1 MTRMTYLVPSS
12 SVRIERDSGVVT
24 RRYLVQHFFA
34 SSTNSLA
41 GETRVGT
48 LCVLELF
55 SILLGTT
62 SSSLR
67 RGTKGPFVVYVAV
80 SPPRNNFRTSSS
92 SHARSGVSPDADWA
106 RASAPRER
114 RKRTTSACSPRAAR

>member
-1 MTRMTYLVPSS
+1 MTRMTYFVPSS

-24 RRYLVQHFFA
+24 RRYLVHHFFA

-41 GETRVGT
+41 EWVWT

-67 RGTKGPFVVYVAV
+67 RGTKGPFVYVVAV